1 MIARIFIL
9 IIFIIV
15 LPDLYLDICCLRR
28 KKKNLLLKRFLLWMP
43 TIVMILFTLVLT
55 RERNFAPDDINL
67 LYIYLLLLGVYVIP
81 KAIYALSSAIGLLY
95 CRIRRTCTNYG
106 HFIGI
111 AFALFTIYVVIY
123 GSLVGVNEITVRY
136 VDVYSKDLPKTF
148 DEYKIVQFTDAHVG
162 SFVGKKSRI
171 FKQAV
176 DSILSQKPDV
186 IVFTGDLQNIQPT
199 ELHPFLPLFKKLK
212 AKDGVFSVLG
222 NHDYS
227 MYIKASESIKVAN
240 EREMVRLQRRV
251 GWNLLLNEH
260 SVIRR
265 GNDSIVIAGEENDG
279 RPPFPS
285 RADIHKTLQGI
296 RSDAYVIL
304 LQHDP
309 SAWRRNILPHSHV
322 QLTLS
327 GHTHGGQVS
336 LLGLRP
342 TWFSY
347 REDCGLYYEQDRALF
362 VSSGLGGVVPFR
374 FGVPPEIVV
383 ITLRSGSR
391 PDK

>member
-1 MIARIFIL
+1 M
-9 IIFIIV
+9 
-15 LPDLYLDICCLRR
+15 
-28 KKKNLLLKRFLLWMP
+28 
-43 TIVMILFTLVLT
+43 
-55 RERNFAPDDINL
+55 
-67 LYIYLLLLGVYVIP
+67 
-81 KAIYALSSAIGLLY
+81 
-95 CRIRRTCTNYG
+95 
-106 HFIGI
+106 
-111 AFALFTIYVVIY
+111 
-123 GSLVGVNEITVRY
+123 
-136 VDVYSKDLPKTF
+136 
-148 DEYKIVQFTDAHVG
+148 
-162 SFVGKKSRI
+162 
-171 FKQAV
+171 
-176 DSILSQKPDV
+176 LSQKPDV
-186 IVFTGDLQNIQPT
+186 IVFTGDLQNIQPA
-199 ELHPFLPLFKKLK
+199 ELHPFLSLFKELK

-227 MYIKASESIKVAN
+227 MYINASESIKVAN
-240 EREMVRLQRRV
+240 EREMVRLQRQV
-251 GWNLLLNEH
+251 GWNLLMNEH

-347 REDCGLYYEQDRALF
+347 REDCGLYHEQDRALF

-391 PDK
+391 PHK